1 MADNPYD
8 ILGVKPDASQDE
20 IRKAYRKLAKE
31 NHPDLN
37 PGNAQA
43 ADRFKDIASA
53 YDIVGDTDK
62 RARFDR
68 GEIDATGAERPEQQF
83 YRDYAEAPGGHYY
96 SSSAGYEDLGDMS
109 DFFSEIFGARA
120 RAAGAG
126 GAAGGERTMRMRGQD
141 VRYHLEIDFLEAVT
155 GAKKRVTM
163 PDGKT
168 LEIGIPEGLRDG
180 QTIRLKGQG
189 GPGFGGG
196 PAGDAFVEVTIR
208 PHPQFTRQGDDIV
221 VELPISIDEAV
232 LGAKVEV
239 PTTTGRVT
247 MTVPKGAS
255 GGQTLRLRGKGVKK
269 RQGGGHGDQLVKL
282 QIRLPETVD
291 SELAEFMENWRKTH
305 AYNPRKATEAGR

>member
-1 MADNPYD
+1 MADNPYS

-53 YDIVGDTDK
+53 YDIVGDAEK

-68 GEIDATGAERPEQQF
+68 GEIDATGAERPEQQY

-96 SSSAGYEDLGDMS
+96 STSAGYDDLGDMS
-109 DFFSEIFGARA
+109 DFFSEVFGARA

-126 GAAGGERTMRMRGQD
+126 GGAGERTMRMRGQD

-155 GAKKRVTM
+155 GSKKRVTM
-163 PDGKT
+163 PDGKS
-168 LEIGIPEGLRDG
+168 LEIAIPEGLRDG

-189 GPGFGGG
+189 GPGYGGG
-196 PAGDAFVEVTIR
+196 PAGDAFVEVAVR

-221 VELPISIDEAV
+221 VDLPISIDEAV
-232 LGAKVEV
+232 LGGKVEV

-269 RQGGGHGDQLVKL
+269 RQGSGHGDQLVRL

-291 SELAEFMENWRKTH
+291 SELADFMESWRKSH